1 MSRSQLLALA
11 LALVAGCSPRPETPD
26 PDAPAGRVQP
36 AAAYG
41 AVNALDP
48 NGPPIPDPP
57 VAASRDGVLELTLTA
72 APAVV
77 TVAGRTFRSNVYN
90 GSYIPPVLRV
100 WRGDDVRITFINAVD
115 SADILIDEPQ
125 PSNLHYHG
133 MAISPLEPADNIYIS
148 IPLRAAAPGDT
159 VMTEDGGHAAGLA
172 KSSPVYEY
180 RWSVPANHPQGPH
193 WYHPHRHHFAEPQV
207 LSGMSGMLL
216 VEGMVQEQFPELA
229 GARRRILVL
238 KDIILPGDA
247 DTLPHTK
254 TINGIL
260 GGTIRMA
267 PGAVEIWEIGNVG
280 ADAYFD
286 LTVDGHRV
294 WVLTRDGNILERPE
308 PALNI
313 FLPPASRAT
322 VAIQAGA
329 AGLYG
334 IRSLEVDTGP
344 MGDPNP
350 HVLLAT
356 LVVEGTP
363 VDHRAMADRLARPA
377 ANPAS
382 IHPRVDEIRSAPIAR
397 RRRIVYS
404 ETPDGETFFLNG
416 RQFDPDRV
424 DAEATVGDVEEW
436 TLVNETGERHTFH
449 IHQLD
454 FLVISINGNDED
466 ATGLRDNI
474 DLPYRDP
481 VTGEPGVVT
490 VIIPFTD
497 PTIVGRFPFHC
508 HILEHED
515 GGMMATMEVRPR
527 PAEP

>member
-329 AGLYG
+329 GDSTAYA
-334 IRSLEVDTGP
+334 RSRSIPARWVTPTRTCCSPRSSWRAHPSTTGP
-344 MGDPNP
+344 WPTGS
-350 HVLLAT
+350 
-356 LVVEGTP
+356 
-363 VDHRAMADRLARPA
+363 RARPRIPPPYTPGSTRYAPRRSRA
-377 ANPAS
+377 AAAS
-382 IHPRVDEIRSAPIAR
+382 S
-397 RRRIVYS
+397 
-404 ETPDGETFFLNG
+404 TP
-416 RQFDPDRV
+416 
-424 DAEATVGDVEEW
+424 
-436 TLVNETGERHTFH
+436 
-449 IHQLD
+449 
-454 FLVISINGNDED
+454 
-466 ATGLRDNI
+466 
-474 DLPYRDP
+474 
-481 VTGEPGVVT
+481 
-490 VIIPFTD
+490 
-497 PTIVGRFPFHC
+497 
-508 HILEHED
+508 
-515 GGMMATMEVRPR
+515 RPR
-527 PAEP
+527 TAKPSS